1 MKIKESRR
9 EDVVV
14 LGLKGRLDASTSNE
28 LEEQLLGLT
37 SRGEKSLVVDFSQL
51 DYISSSGLRVFLLV
65 AKKLKKVNG
74 TIVLCSMQDYIKE
87 VFDIAGFSS
96 IFHICLTQE
105 EAVETAKGSQ

>member
-1 MKIKESRR
+1 MKITESKRG
-9 EDVVV
+9 DVIV

-37 SRGEKSLVVDFSQL
+37 SRGEKLFVVDFSQL

-74 TIVLCSMQDYIKE
+74 TIALCSMKDYIKE

-96 IFHICLTQE
+96 IFHIYLTQE
-105 EAVETAKGSQ
+105 EAVETVNDSQ